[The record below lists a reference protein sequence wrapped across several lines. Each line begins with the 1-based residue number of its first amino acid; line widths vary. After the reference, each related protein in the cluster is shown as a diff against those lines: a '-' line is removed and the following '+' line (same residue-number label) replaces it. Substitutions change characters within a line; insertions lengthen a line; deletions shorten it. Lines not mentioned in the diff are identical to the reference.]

1 MKLDIKYLKKEE
13 KDFPEGLRQL
23 KDCPDVLY
31 VLGDEKLLNSFSIAV
46 VGARRC
52 TLDGERVARQ
62 VSAELSDFG
71 IHIVS
76 GLAYGIDSIAHEA
89 SLGKKGKTVAV
100 LAYGMEYLYKNN
112 REKLYED
119 ILEKG
124 GVIVSEY
131 LPEEPPNKIKFHKR
145 NRIIAALS
153 QGVLVVEA
161 RKGSGSLITADYAKE
176 LGKDIFV
183 VPGSV
188 FDENYIR

>member
-31 VLGDEKLLNSFSIAV
+31 VLGDKKLLNSFSIAV

-100 LAYGMEYLYKNN
+100 LAYGMESPHSTT
-112 REKLYED
+112 R
-119 ILEKG
+119 
-124 GVIVSEY
+124 
-131 LPEEPPNKIKFHKR
+131 
-145 NRIIAALS
+145 
-153 QGVLVVEA
+153 
-161 RKGSGSLITADYAKE
+161 
-176 LGKDIFV
+176 
-183 VPGSV
+183 
-188 FDENYIR
+188 